1 MFCPNPT
8 IPPMTKIPSV
18 WRVLSARFVAPLSA
32 HAAHPFFCA
41 DSAGKKVAAVSAEGI
56 VEREYPCRHPQ
67 DFWVLPNGNFLI
79 AFESGAVELIRAKQ
93 VRWEYKAAEKT
104 EVHAGQPLSDGR
116 VLPVEC
122 RPNRLVEV
130 DRAREIA
137 REIMLPP
144 PPAPIKLRNQFRSVR
159 QTAAGRYLVSRKG
172 ENQIEELDGAG
183 RSLRRIPVT
192 GISTKSSSCRTAP
205 AGLVRRR
212 SQDPRRR
219 CGVGGRVGI
228 E

>member
-1 MFCPNPT
+1 M
-8 IPPMTKIPSV
+8 
-18 WRVLSARFVAPLSA
+18 
-32 HAAHPFFCA
+32 
-41 DSAGKKVAAVSAEGI
+41 
-56 VEREYPCRHPQ
+56 
-67 DFWVLPNGNFLI
+67 LPDGNFLI

-104 EVHAGQPLSDGR
+104 EVHAGQPLPDGR

-122 RPNRLVEV
+122 RPNRVVEV

-144 PPAPIKLRNQFRSVR
+144 PPAPIKLRNQFRSAR

-192 GISTKSSSCRTAP
+192 GLSTKSCNCRTATCWSR
-205 AGLVRRR
+205 AAMVTRSSKTVRR
-212 SQDPRRR
+212 
-219 CGVGGRVGI
+219 GGSGGN
-228 E
+228 